1 MFAFGLLFEGIAGMS
16 MALAP
21 LAQSPMFALWLARV
35 RHHPWLGLLTG
46 LCMTLTVQSSSA
58 TIAVLQ
64 SVAARPGPQGGSLL
78 GLAGALPVLLGD
90 NIGTTVTAVLASIG
104 QSRDTKRA
112 AAAHALFNL
121 TGAAAFCAL
130 LPWYAGLVKMI
141 SPKGPELEVIARQLA
156 NAHTLFNLICTAAW
170 LPLTPLMVR
179 LVCGLVPDRP
189 PKARNR

>member
-1 MFAFGLLFEGIAGMS
+1 
-16 MALAP
+16 
-21 LAQSPMFALWLARV
+21 
-35 RHHPWLGLLTG
+35 
-46 LCMTLTVQSSSA
+46 MTLTVQSSSA

-130 LPWYAGLVKMI
+130 LPWYAGLVAMI

-156 NAHTLFNLICTAAW
+156 NAHTLFNLICTAVW

-179 LVCGLVPDRP
+179 LVCRLVPDRP
-189 PKARNR
+189 PKARNS